1 MPNMRWAEKEEEQ
14 LDKDLAE
21 GLITRAE
28 SHKAMAELQREIRNA
43 FEEEREERHR
53 EVDRDYDGGW

>member
-1 MPNMRWAEKEEEQ
+1 MPNMRWAEREEEQ

-21 GLITRAE
+21 GLITPAE
-28 SHKAMAELQREIRNA
+28 HRKAMAELQREIRNA

-53 EVDRDYDGGW
+53 EIDRDYDGW